1 MTLLSSRRNPARFYK
16 SFRQRVF
23 TSPEA
28 LQGSSVLSMGL
39 YTRMA
44 ALFFVLTGLLM
55 LIGYAIG
62 LYFGDPLAFMLLG
75 LVLAGL
81 LNFVSYYW
89 SDSIVVKMSRAKIIQ
104 QSDSPALFAAVQNV
118 AMKAGIPMPRVGIV
132 NSPQPNAFATGRGP
146 SRAVVVA
153 TSSILQTLTAEE
165 LEAVIGHEIG
175 HVVHRDVLTSS
186 VAATIAGVI
195 SYIGNIALFSMM
207 FGGVGGGNNRQ
218 GGNPIALVAA
228 IVLVPLGATFVQL
241 GISRGLEYN
250 ADEFGAK
257 LTQNPGALA
266 SALQKISARVKTRG
280 TPAGGQSPAGGPSP
294 ATSSLWIVNPFSGGS
309 MVELFS
315 THPSI
320 QHRVERLRKIGQ
332 QMGVYVP

>member
-1 MTLLSSRRNPARFYK
+1 
-16 SFRQRVF
+16 
-23 TSPEA
+23 
-28 LQGSSVLSMGL
+28 MGL

-62 LYFGDPLAFMLLG
+62 LYFGDPLVFMLLG
-75 LVLAGL
+75 LVLAGVV
-81 LNFVSYYW
+81 NFVSYYW
-89 SDSIVVKMSRAKIIQ
+89 SDTIVVKMSRAKIIQ
-104 QSDSPALFAAVQNV
+104 ESDNPTLYGAVRSV
-118 AMKAGIPMPRVGIV
+118 AQRAGIPMPRVGIV

-146 SRAVVVA
+146 QKAVVVA
-153 TSSILQTLTAEE
+153 TSSILQTLTPTE

-207 FGGVGGGNNRQ
+207 FGGFGGSGNNRQ

-250 ADEFGAK
+250 ADEYGAK

-266 SALQKISARVKTRG
+266 SALQKISAKVQTR
-280 TPAGGQSPAGGPSP
+280 PIAAAGGQAGSPSP
-294 ATSSLWIVNPFSGGS
+294 ATASLWIVNPFKGSS

-315 THPSI
+315 THPSLP
-320 QHRVERLRKIGQ
+320 HRVERLRKLGQ
-332 QMGVYVP
+332 QMGVYVQ

>member
-1 MTLLSSRRNPARFYK
+1 
-16 SFRQRVF
+16 
-23 TSPEA
+23 
-28 LQGSSVLSMGL
+28 MGL
-39 YTRMA
+39 YTRMV

-55 LIGYAIG
+55 LVGYAIG

-75 LVLAGL
+75 LVLAGVV
-81 LNFVSYYW
+81 NFVSYYW
-89 SDSIVVKMSRAKIIQ
+89 SDTIVVKMSRAKIIQ
-104 QSDSPALFAAVQNV
+104 ESDNPTLYGAVRSV
-118 AMKAGIPMPRVGIV
+118 AQRAGIPMPRVGIV

-146 SRAVVVA
+146 QKAVVVA
-153 TSSILQTLTAEE
+153 TSSILQTLTPTE

-195 SYIGNIALFSMM
+195 SYIGNIALYSMM
-207 FGGVGGGNNRQ
+207 FGGFGGNGNNRQ
-218 GGNPIALVAA
+218 GGNPLLLVAA

-250 ADEFGAK
+250 ADEYGAK

-266 SALQKISARVKTRG
+266 SALQKISAKAQTR
-280 TPAGGQSPAGGPSP
+280 PIAAAGGQGGAPSP
-294 ATSSLWIVNPFSGGS
+294 ATASLWIVNPFKGS
-309 MVELFS
+309 SMLELFS
-315 THPSI
+315 THPSM

-332 QMGVYVP
+332 QMGVYVQ